1 MKINWKVR
9 IKNPVFWWQVFL
21 ALLLPIITYFG
32 LNVQDLTS
40 WKIVGEVFIQAVS
53 NPYVLATA
61 ALSVWNAI
69 NDPTTPGTSDS
80 SRAMRYDAPGREG
93 GAKDDT

>member
-9 IKNPVFWWQVFL
+9 VKNPVFWWQVFL

-32 LNVQDLTS
+32 LTVQDLTS
-40 WKIVGEVFIQAVS
+40 WKILGEVFVRAIS
-53 NPYVLATA
+53 NPYVLACA

-69 NDPTTPGTSDS
+69 NDPTTPGASDS
-80 SRAMRYDAPGREG
+80 DRAMKYVAPGKEG
-93 GAKDDT
+93 GDKDVT